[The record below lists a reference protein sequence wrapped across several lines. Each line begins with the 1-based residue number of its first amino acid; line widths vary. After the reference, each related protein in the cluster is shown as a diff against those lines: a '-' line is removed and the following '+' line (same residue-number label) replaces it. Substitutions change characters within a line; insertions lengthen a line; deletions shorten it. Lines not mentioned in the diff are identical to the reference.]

1 MTSYQGGLSF
11 DDTGALRVTG
21 TNTVTL
27 TSSNT
32 AAQNTALIQ
41 TACTAAGTVQLSGVG
56 SFPVSSTVL
65 IPDNTT
71 VVIPAGLE
79 LIQATAVTTPFLFF
93 TNTNYSASPVTASGN
108 ITAVTY
114 GHFMTKC
121 SVTVPDGSVFTVG
134 KYILIKGDTTNVY
147 NGVKC
152 IYSIVG
158 NVITWIE
165 AMTTQTPT
173 SSGTIT
179 VTKANANCNIIGEGK
194 LNGQFANGKTMANSY
209 QDHAIMFNN
218 VLSPFVGGG
227 LEFIDL
233 RKYCVCMAN
242 CENAKVN
249 DIYAESGSD
258 GVHFYGP
265 MYGTPVID
273 GVYGSYG
280 DDGAIFQT
288 VDGSGYTQ
296 YMPPNSGGSF
306 YGGIIR
312 NIYTLVNGN
321 SGAVVLYPNGG
332 ISSDLGYRMFN
343 NYVIENI
350 GHDFSNATGNNSGA
364 SVAIGNGYVS
374 YTGSDASIGS
384 IVMNNVRGSI
394 GMSNTVG
401 NVIYVPDITINNHT
415 MFSSGDY
422 NPIIIGDYFKI
433 DTLTIN
439 QPYAVMPT
447 TGANAYL
454 ATKTNAVIGD
464 IIINQP
470 LLVNNYVSSTMPLL
484 GIVGAT
490 AGGTI
495 TSLTVNNPQLGT
507 RCAIVDNAGSAWSG
521 ALTINVT
528 NARGVSN
535 SFITLGGS
543 AQGNVSLDGATA
555 PSNGLFNFYGSGA
568 INVSARRVTSGA
580 NMFVNTQS
588 NVTII
593 DYSTSSAP
601 TRTTPTTGGTVS
613 CINKCGYQKQII
625 APAGTLAALT
635 LVLPANPING
645 EIVELVF
652 TQTITALT
660 VTNGPLLGFT
670 SGGTMAIGSRRYVYN
685 AASAAWV

>member
-21 TNTVTL
+21 TNTVAL

-41 TACTAAGTVQLSGVG
+41 TACTAGGTVQLSGVG
-56 SFPVSSTVL
+56 SFSVSSTVL

-71 VVIPAGLE
+71 VIVPAGLE

-93 TNTNYSASPVTASGN
+93 TNTNYNASPVTASGN
-108 ITAVTY
+108 ITAATY

-165 AMTTQTPT
+165 SMTTQTPT

-218 VLSPFVGGG
+218 VLNPFVGGG

-249 DIYAESGSD
+249 EIYAESGSD
-258 GVHFYGP
+258 GVHYYGP

-273 GVYGSYG
+273 GVYGSLG
-280 DDGAIFQT
+280 DDAAIFQT
-288 VDGSGYTQ
+288 VDGSAYTQ

-312 NIYTLVNGN
+312 NIYTLMDGN
-321 SGAVVLYPNGG
+321 SGAVALYPNGG
-332 ISSDLGYRMFN
+332 TSSDLGYRMFN

-350 GHDFSNATGNNSGA
+350 GHDFSSAVGSNPGA
-364 SVAIGNGYVS
+364 AVAIGNTYAD
-374 YTGSDASIGS
+374 YTGSDAAIGS
-384 IVMNNVRGSI
+384 VIMNNVRGTI
-394 GMSNTVG
+394 GMANKVG
-401 NVIYVPDITINNHT
+401 AVIYVPVVTINSHT
-415 MFSSGDY
+415 TFSTGDY
-422 NPIIIGDYFKI
+422 GTVAIGDYFKI
-433 DTLTIN
+433 DELTIN
-439 QPYAVMPT
+439 QPYAVMPSTGSNPYVT
-447 TGANAYL
+447 TKANS
-454 ATKTNAVIGD
+454 TIGN

-470 LLVNNYVSSTMPLL
+470 TLVNNYVSGSFPLL
-484 GIVGAT
+484 GTLGGV

-495 TSLTVNNPQLGT
+495 NSLTVDTPNLGA
-507 RCAIVDNAGSAWSG
+507 RCSVVDNGGSNWVGS
-521 ALTINVT
+521 LKITVK
-528 NARGVSN
+528 NAKASSSAVL
-535 SFITLGGS
+535 TLGGT
-543 AQGNVSLDGATA
+543 AQGDIYVDGAEGTT
-555 PSNGLFNFYGSGA
+555 GIFNFYGTGNIKLTAQRVLSG
-568 INVSARRVTSGA
+568 NQ
-580 NMFVNTQS
+580 FLNTQS
-588 NVTII
+588 NLTII
-593 DYSTSSAP
+593 NYLTNAAP
-601 TRTTPTTGGTVS
+601 TTTTPTTGGTVS
-613 CINKCGYQKQII
+613 CTNRCGYQKQII
-625 APAGTLAALT
+625 APAGTLATLT

-652 TQTITALT
+652 TQIITALT

-670 SGGTMAIGSRRYVYN
+670 SGGTMATGSRRYVYN